1 MVGARQG
8 ADSRDVQRP
17 GVRRRP
23 ERCRRRNF
31 QHGSAFHRMVT
42 ACHRTCGDVRWLG
55 RAARPVSGWKSLLMR
70 RGLPPSGWSAKGQVS
85 VVATPAM
92 EWRPHATPRVRA
104 GALQAPGSTRD
115 CGRGVRI
122 TSLVAGGGRGWQ
134 KDRDAG
140 VWPECVAPSL
150 MVGAR
155 GSGLCRSLWWWR
167 AGVTGYGSPMRS
179 SIHGTI
185 MSMRRSRGSGSLAP
199 SSPTG

>member
-1 MVGARQG
+1 MRGPSLMVGARQG

-92 EWRPHATPRVRA
+92 EWRPHATPRSGRA
-104 GALQAPGSTRD
+104 HCKRRDRPAIVGAGYVSPRSWPG
-115 CGRGVRI
+115 
-122 TSLVAGGGRGWQ
+122 VAGGGRRIGMRGCGRSAWHPPSWSGL
-134 KDRDAG
+134 AG
-140 VWPECVAPSL
+140 
-150 MVGAR
+150 R
-155 GSGLCRSLWWWR
+155 GSVAHCGGGGLALPATVPRCAPRSTGRSCR
-167 AGVTGYGSPMRS
+167 
-179 SIHGTI
+179 
-185 MSMRRSRGSGSLAP
+185 
-199 SSPTG
+199 